1 MSITKHHTV
10 LSALEN
16 QALRYRR
23 KGKKQVNWD
32 EVLCQNALDET
43 GTVST
48 EGLSEARSFDSTI
61 ATEFTERL
69 EIEGVTEEI
78 LSVHGMTPRKN
89 QRESHA

>member
-1 MSITKHHTV
+1 M
-10 LSALEN
+10 
-16 QALRYRR
+16 Y
-23 KGKKQVNWD
+23 
-32 EVLCQNALDET
+32 QNALDET

-78 LSVHGMTPRKN
+78 LSVHGMAPRKKPEGVT
-89 QRESHA
+89 RLYTKILMVLTLL